1 MQPELFKNS
10 GCTAFGAG
18 CDRATESRCVGTAWA
33 TANGGAI
40 GTGGAGA
47 IAAFQIAKL
56 MAEQN
61 ISKTAMA
68 EQMQTSRAAV
78 DRLLDE
84 NNGAATLQTLE
95 KAAIVLG
102 KRLRIELV

>member
-1 MQPELFKNS
+1 MSRHIGSNFDDFLAEEGVLEE
-10 GCTAFGAG
+10 
-18 CDRATESRCVGTAWA
+18 TEVIAWKRV
-33 TANGGAI
+33 I
-40 GTGGAGA
+40 
-47 IAAFQIAKL
+47 AFQIAQL

-61 ISKTAMA
+61 LSKTAMA
-68 EQMQTSRAAV
+68 EQMQTSRAAL

-84 NNGAATLQTLE
+84 KNGAATLQTLE

>member
-1 MQPELFKNS
+1 MNRHIGSNFDDFLEDEGML
-10 GCTAFGAG
+10 AE
-18 CDRATESRCVGTAWA
+18 TE
-33 TANGGAI
+33 
-40 GTGGAGA
+40 A
-47 IAAFQIAKL
+47 IAWKRVIAFQIAKL
-56 MAEQN
+56 MAEKN

>member
-1 MQPELFKNS
+1 MNRHIGRNFDDFLEDEGML
-10 GCTAFGAG
+10 AE
-18 CDRATESRCVGTAWA
+18 TE
-33 TANGGAI
+33 AI
-40 GTGGAGA
+40 SWKRV
-47 IAAFQIAKL
+47 IAFQIAKL

-84 NNGAATLQTLE
+84 TNGAATLQTLE
-95 KAAIVLG
+95 KAALVLG

>member
-1 MQPELFKNS
+1 MNKHIGSNFDDFLEEEGILAEVEGN
-10 GCTAFGAG
+10 
-18 CDRATESRCVGTAWA
+18 AWKRV
-33 TANGGAI
+33 I
-40 GTGGAGA
+40 
-47 IAAFQIAKL
+47 AFQLTQL

-61 ISKTAMA
+61 MSKTAMA
-68 EQMQTSRAAV
+68 ERMKTSRAAI

-84 NNGAATLQTLE
+84 KNGAATLQTLE

>member
-1 MQPELFKNS
+1 MNRHIGRNFDDFLEDEGML
-10 GCTAFGAG
+10 AE
-18 CDRATESRCVGTAWA
+18 TEEIAWKRV
-33 TANGGAI
+33 I
-40 GTGGAGA
+40 
-47 IAAFQIAKL
+47 AFQIAKL

>member
-1 MQPELFKNS
+1 MNKHLGSSFDDFLAEEGIL
-10 GCTAFGAG
+10 A
-18 CDRATESRCVGTAWA
+18 EVEVIAWKRV
-33 TANGGAI
+33 I
-40 GTGGAGA
+40 
-47 IAAFQIAKL
+47 AFQIAQL

-61 ISKTAMA
+61 ISKTVMA

-95 KAAIVLG
+95 KAALVLG

>member
-1 MQPELFKNS
+1 MNQHMGSNFDDFLLEEGIL
-10 GCTAFGAG
+10 AE
-18 CDRATESRCVGTAWA
+18 TE
-33 TANGGAI
+33 
-40 GTGGAGA
+40 A
-47 IAAFQIAKL
+47 IAWKRVIAFQIAQL

-61 ISKTAMA
+61 LSKTAMA

-84 NNGAATLQTLE
+84 KNGAATLQTLE